1 MKYTADISPAI
12 SELKK
17 LHLGL
22 VEKATE
28 NITGPLGNVVSGIG
42 TGYDAARDTV
52 ISIVPK
58 DRRRELGW
66 YKFRMWEKKSDQ
78 LVAQLDPQFRPR
90 KYHEIF
96 IAGEA
101 LAGDSSDLVKLMI
114 HQVIHQAA
122 SVASTRS
129 YHGEWVKHWGQ
140 RLFKIPQEAWVRDEV
155 MGWITLDDTKLGPEA
170 MGLIARLAATVA
182 TENIDMFRDLT
193 AATQTTGRMYLWQ
206 CKCKPKV
213 RTGGILQ
220 ATCDKCG
227 SKFLFQDAA
236 KADGRFIRRI
246 PLGYLPHEPAEHVV
260 LPQPVASDFR

>member
-22 VEKATE
+22 IEKATE

-122 SVASTRS
+122 SIASTRS

-193 AATQTTGRMYLWQ
+193 AAAQTTGRMYLWQ

-213 RTGGILQ
+213 RSGGILQ

-227 SKFLFQDAA
+227 GKFVFQDAGKVDA
-236 KADGRFIRRI
+236 RFLARI
-246 PLGYLPHEPAEHVV
+246 PNSYLPSEEVIVV
-260 LPQPVASDFR
+260 QRQPKSDFR